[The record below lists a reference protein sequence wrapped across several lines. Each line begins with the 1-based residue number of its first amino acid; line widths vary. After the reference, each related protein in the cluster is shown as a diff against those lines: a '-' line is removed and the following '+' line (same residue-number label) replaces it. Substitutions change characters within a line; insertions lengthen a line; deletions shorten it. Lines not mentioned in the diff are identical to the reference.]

1 MLTVKLTN
9 DSYINLHLLDP
20 VVLLVASPTADPGV

>member
-9 DSYINLHLLDP
+9 DSYINLHLLGS
-20 VVLLVASPTADPGV
+20 VGLLVASPTADPGV